1 MERIASF
8 QIDHDLLQPGMYL
21 SRTDGD
27 VVTYDIRFVRPN
39 TPPFLPN
46 GAMHTIEHLVATYV
60 RNSPWKEH
68 IIYFGPMGCR
78 TGFYFLTRDLE
89 HEVAIRLMAEALA
102 FTAAYE
108 GAIPGAS
115 AAECGNW
122 LEHDLPEARR
132 WASAMAVVLE
142 NYSSEQLVYPK

>member
-27 VVTYDIRFVRPN
+27 VVTYDVRFVRPN

-78 TGFYFLTRDLE
+78 TGFYFLTRGLE
-89 HEVAIRLMAEALA
+89 HEGAIRLMAEALA

>member
-8 QIDHDLLQPGMYL
+8 QINHDLLQPGMYL
-21 SRTDGD
+21 SRTDED
-27 VVTYDIRFVRPN
+27 VVTYDVRFVRPN

-78 TGFYFLTRDLE
+78 TGFYFLTRHLE

-102 FTAAYE
+102 FTAAFE

-132 WASAMAVVLE
+132 WAAAMAAVLE
-142 NYSSEQLVYPK
+142 NYTSDRLIYPK

>member
-27 VVTYDIRFVRPN
+27 VVTYDVRFVRPN

-60 RNSPWKEH
+60 RNSLWKEH

>member
-8 QIDHDLLQPGMYL
+8 EIDHDLLQPGMYL

-78 TGFYFLTRDLE
+78 TGFYFLTRGLE

-108 GAIPGAS
+108 GAVPGVS

-132 WASAMAVVLE
+132 WASAMAAVLE
-142 NYSSEQLVYPK
+142 NYSREQLIYPK